1 MDVLISWACR
11 QTGRLDRLIQFHASY
26 NSESFF
32 SYLKHL
38 FQIESWK
45 DRHIAS
51 SRCRAIIWSWTN
63 SCTLISSKELM
74 SVRVVFCLHVQ
85 SEGYQGVSHLSSDT
99 HYCRQPVAE
108 LITRLEHH
116 LWCSVGRQ
124 LNVSTHEVLRP
135 IFNLDL
141 MHVEAILLQRILP
154 LRGSA
159 ASDKHAL

>member
-1 MDVLISWACR
+1 MISVNMLISWACR
-11 QTGRLDRLIQFHASY
+11 QTGRLDWLIRFRTSY
-26 NSESFF
+26 NSESFL
-32 SYLKHL
+32 SYWKHL

-63 SCTLISSKELM
+63 SRTFISSKELM

-85 SEGYQGVSHLSSDT
+85 SEGYQGVSHLSTDT

-108 LITRLEHH
+108 LITRLEQR
-116 LWCSVGRQ
+116 LWSSVVRQ
-124 LNVSTHEVLRP
+124 LNVSTDEVLRP

-141 MHVEAILLQRILP
+141 MRVEAVLL
-154 LRGSA
+154 
-159 ASDKHAL
+159 

>member
-1 MDVLISWACR
+1 MLISRACR
-11 QTGRLDRLIQFHASY
+11 QTGRLDWLIRFHASY

-32 SYLKHL
+32 SYWKHL

-51 SRCRAIIWSWTN
+51 SGCRDIIWSWRN
-63 SCTLISSKELM
+63 SCTLTSSKELV

-85 SEGYQGVSHLSSDT
+85 SEGYQGVSHLSTDT

-108 LITRLEHH
+108 LITGLEQRL
-116 LWCSVGRQ
+116 WSSGVRR
-124 LNVSTHEVLRP
+124 LNVSTDEVLQP

-141 MHVEAILLQRILP
+141 MRVDAVLLRRILP

-159 ASDKHAL
+159 ASDKHAV